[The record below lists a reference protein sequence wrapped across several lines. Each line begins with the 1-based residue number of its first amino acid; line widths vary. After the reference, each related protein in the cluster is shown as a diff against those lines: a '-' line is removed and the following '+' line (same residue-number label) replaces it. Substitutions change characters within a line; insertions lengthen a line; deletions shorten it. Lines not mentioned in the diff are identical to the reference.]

1 MADDHQLLKA
11 AQQGSREAFDDLIL
25 AHQVGLR
32 AFVARFLPDPDT
44 VFEIAQ
50 EVFIIAWRK
59 RKQIDPE
66 RDLGRWLRGVARN
79 AIADHLRSRARHQA
93 RTVRQV
99 EECLLDRLQDPAEER
114 AAERAAQRAQAM
126 RHCLGRLSDEQRTL
140 LDRRYAHGTAVQDL
154 AEQLKRSPNAVSM
167 LLLRVRNRLRRC
179 VEGFQEGDL
188 G

>member
-1 MADDHQLLKA
+1 
-11 AQQGSREAFDDLIL
+11 
-25 AHQVGLR
+25 
-32 AFVARFLPDPDT
+32 
-44 VFEIAQ
+44 
-50 EVFIIAWRK
+50 
-59 RKQIDPE
+59 
-66 RDLGRWLRGVARN
+66 
-79 AIADHLRSRARHQA
+79 
-93 RTVRQV
+93 
-99 EECLLDRLQDPAEER
+99 
-114 AAERAAQRAQAM
+114 M